1 MIQDLQGKTM
11 KFGGEDLTFH
21 ISHYIE
27 GGDTAV
33 VLATETGEMYAVLT
47 VNIEEIPLMEGEIL
61 VKTWSENEEISKA
74 CLETGFFEDTG
85 LKVPTGFVTASVW
98 KVKV

>member
-33 VLATETGEMYAVLT
+33 VLATETGEMHAVLT
-47 VNIEEIPLMEGEIL
+47 VNIEDTLLKEDEIL
-61 VKTWSENEEISKA
+61 VKTWSENEDIARA

-85 LKVPTGFVTASVW
+85 LLVPTGFVTASIW